1 MATSKRSLHGIA
13 CTVFTVIFYSACST
27 TEVNKLGMHRASQS
41 FASNMS
47 SFRSIISVPKSYSS
61 IRSTSRD
68 MIDILD
74 PNGDPT
80 GEVLPRKEV
89 HRLGK
94 LHRAVHLYLFNKEND
109 LVLQRRAE
117 SADHYPGMLSI
128 SVTGHV
134 DAGESSLE
142 AVSRELRE
150 ELGLNAKGKDF
161 KFLFSSRRDA
171 ALSATY
177 IDRQINDIYACW
189 IDFDIKNI
197 TFDRTE
203 VSEVKCVSIS
213 SFEKMVELS
222 AENIAPV
229 YGDDLKR
236 VVPLVQEIM
245 RSRLN

>member
-1 MATSKRSLHGIA
+1 VHLDDSTPCKSL
-13 CTVFTVIFYSACST
+13 
-27 TEVNKLGMHRASQS
+27 
-41 FASNMS
+41 NMS
-47 SFRSIISVPKSYSS
+47 SFRSITPVPRPYSS
-61 IRSTSRD
+61 MRSTSRD

-74 PNGDPT
+74 PHGDPT
-80 GEVLPRKEV
+80 GEVLSRKEV

-94 LHRAVHLYLFNKEND
+94 LHRAVHLYLFNKVND
-109 LVLQRRAE
+109 LLLQRRPE

-142 AVSRELRE
+142 AVRRELRE
-150 ELGLNAKGKDF
+150 ELGLNAKDKDF

-171 ALSATY
+171 ALSPTY
-177 IDRQINDIYACW
+177 VDRQINDIYACW

-203 VSEVKCVSIS
+203 VSEIKCVSIS
-213 SFEKMVELS
+213 NFEKMVEAS
-222 AENIAPV
+222 SENIAPV
-229 YGDDLKR
+229 YSDDLKR

>member
-1 MATSKRSLHGIA
+1 MATSKRFLHGIS
-13 CTVFTVIFYSACST
+13 CTIFTVIFYSACST
-27 TEVNKLGMHRASQS
+27 TAVNKLGMHRASQS
-41 FASNMS
+41 FISNMS
-47 SFRSIISVPKSYSS
+47 SVRSMISIPRSYSS
-61 IRSTSRD
+61 IRATSRD

-74 PNGDPT
+74 SNGDPT
-80 GEVLPRKEV
+80 GEVLSRKEV

-94 LHRAVHLYLFNKEND
+94 FHRAVHLYLFDKENN
-109 LVLQRRAE
+109 LLLQRRPE

-150 ELGLNAKGKDF
+150 ELGLNAKDKDF

-171 ALSATY
+171 VLSPTY
-177 IDRQINDIYACW
+177 IDRQINDVYACW

-203 VSEVKCVSIS
+203 VSEIQCVSIS
-213 SFEKMVELS
+213 NFEQMVELS